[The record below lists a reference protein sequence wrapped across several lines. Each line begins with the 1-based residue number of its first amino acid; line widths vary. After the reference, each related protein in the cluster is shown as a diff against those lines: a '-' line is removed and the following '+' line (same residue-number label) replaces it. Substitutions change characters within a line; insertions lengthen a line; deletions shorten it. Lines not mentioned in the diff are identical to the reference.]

1 MAAIDDQIDALEAI
15 LNAGVSNASV
25 DGQAV
30 TYDLAAVRKRLS
42 ELRRER
48 GTGTIKPIIASINME
63 AAH

>member
-1 MAAIDDQIDALEAI
+1 MAAIDDQITALEAI
-15 LNAGVSNASV
+15 LNAGVTTVSV
-25 DGQAV
+25 DGQNV

-48 GTGTIKPIIASINME
+48 GTGTIKPIVAAINME